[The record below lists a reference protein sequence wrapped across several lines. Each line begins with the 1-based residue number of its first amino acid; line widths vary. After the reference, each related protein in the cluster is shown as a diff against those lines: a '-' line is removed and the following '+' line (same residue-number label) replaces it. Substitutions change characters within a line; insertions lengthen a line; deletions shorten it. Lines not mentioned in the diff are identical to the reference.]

1 MILHIGVSL
10 VLVAIGFG
18 LGRIKNLK
26 GAEAKVSAIEATVKT
41 DAAKVE
47 ADVKKL

>member
-1 MILHIGVSL
+1 MLFHIIASL

-26 GAEAKVSAIEATVKT
+26 GASAKAQADATALKASAEKALAEAK
-41 DAAKVE
+41 
-47 ADVKKL
+47 KL